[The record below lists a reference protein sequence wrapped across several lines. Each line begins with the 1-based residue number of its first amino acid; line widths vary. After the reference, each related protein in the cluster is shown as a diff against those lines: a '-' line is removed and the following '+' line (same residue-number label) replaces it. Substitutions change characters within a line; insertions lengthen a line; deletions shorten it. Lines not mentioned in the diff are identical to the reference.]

1 MTHFSKIN
9 RKNTDDYNPHYQR
22 HHLIPLQVAS
32 IADVVTPLNR
42 RISGG
47 FDFDNFDKNGVLL
60 PANEKMA
67 LQTGRSLHRG
77 PHPRYNELVIDRLLL
92 IIRLS
97 DKIANSNQSQAFFR
111 FRIDLLQ
118 LTLRRALIGSGLAK
132 LRLNKRDPG
141 PSSAAFRDLDACI
154 DILSMQ
160 TQWPPVK

>member
-1 MTHFSKIN
+1 MTRFSKIN
-9 RKNTDDYNPHYQR
+9 RKHTDDYNPHYQR

-32 IADVVTPLNR
+32 IADVIRPLNNR
-42 RISGG
+42 MSGG

-60 PANEKMA
+60 PANEKLA
-67 LQTGRSLHRG
+67 LQTGRPLHRG

-97 DKIANSNQSQAFFR
+97 DKIANGHQRQAFFR

-118 LTLRRALIGSGLAK
+118 LTLRRALIGSGLAR

-141 PSSAAFRDLDACI
+141 PSSAAFRGLDACI
-154 DILSMQ
+154 DILSMH
-160 TQWPPVK
+160 TQWPPLR